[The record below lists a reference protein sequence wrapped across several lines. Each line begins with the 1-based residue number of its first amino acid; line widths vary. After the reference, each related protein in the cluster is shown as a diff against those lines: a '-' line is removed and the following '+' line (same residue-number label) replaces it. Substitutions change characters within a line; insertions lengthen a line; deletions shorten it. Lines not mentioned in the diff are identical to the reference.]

1 MLRDCLDAFSRFDAD
16 SAISTMLQDEQVD
29 KDYRTAIRETI
40 TFMME
45 DPRSISRSMNVLW
58 VLKSLERVGDH
69 AKNICE
75 QVVYLVQ
82 GRDIR

>member
-1 MLRDCLDAFSRFDAD
+1 
-16 SAISTMLQDEQVD
+16 MLQDEQVD

-45 DPRSISRSMNVLW
+45 DPRSISRSINVLW

-75 QVVYLVQ
+75 LVVYLVQ
-82 GRDIR
+82 GTDIR

>member
-1 MLRDCLDAFSRFDAD
+1 
-16 SAISTMLQDEQVD
+16 VD

>member
-1 MLRDCLDAFSRFDAD
+1 MLRDCLDACSRFDAD

>member
-1 MLRDCLDAFSRFDAD
+1 
-16 SAISTMLQDEQVD
+16 MLQDEQVD
-29 KDYRTAIRETI
+29 VDYRTALRETI

>member
-1 MLRDCLDAFSRFDAD
+1 
-16 SAISTMLQDEQVD
+16 
-29 KDYRTAIRETI
+29 
-40 TFMME
+40 MME

-82 GRDIR
+82 GTDIR

>member
-1 MLRDCLDAFSRFDAD
+1 
-16 SAISTMLQDEQVD
+16 MLQDEQVD

-82 GRDIR
+82 GTDIR

>member
-1 MLRDCLDAFSRFDAD
+1 
-16 SAISTMLQDEQVD
+16 MLQDEQVD